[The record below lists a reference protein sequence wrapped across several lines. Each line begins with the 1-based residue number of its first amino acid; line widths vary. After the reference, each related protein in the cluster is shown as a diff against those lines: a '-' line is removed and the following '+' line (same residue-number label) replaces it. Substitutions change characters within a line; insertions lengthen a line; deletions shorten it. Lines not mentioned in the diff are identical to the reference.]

1 MTTFKLEKSTASNRT
16 ISKFN
21 VIDGDGALCGI
32 ISVKPEEEA
41 DFRAHWKDVLAPQA
55 GPKQKA
61 TSNTGKQVAAMIKA
75 GRKPSRESV
84 LRGC

>member
-41 DFRAHWKDVLAPQA
+41 DLLAHWKGAPPQSSPKDRRQLA
-55 GPKQKA
+55 GEK
-61 TSNTGKQVAAMIKA
+61 
-75 GRKPSRESV
+75 
-84 LRGC
+84 LL

>member
-41 DFRAHWKDVLAPQA
+41 DFRAHWKDVLAPQ
-55 GPKQKA
+55 KA